1 MPFLS
6 VPYTITNQSAIN
18 GRPETD
24 SITTYLASLIS
35 SAFTLK
41 LSQRPKGIEKGQL
54 VADQKTLRILDLCT
68 GTGCIPLLMHAILSP
83 KIQNLRI
90 VGADISSTSVSL
102 ANQNLK
108 HNIKGGFLQEKA
120 NEQLS
125 FYHGD
130 VFSDDHGAGWANHT
144 AWDVLVSNPPYI
156 SPSAFNKT
164 TSRSVRNYEPKEAL
178 VPPQDLLETAGKES
192 IGNTDIGDAFYP
204 RLLHIAQQVHAK
216 VLLMEVAD
224 IAQAIRVVELVLG
237 TRRWEACQIWRD
249 WSGARKEKGKRKKE
263 MIIINGS
270 IIRVMGEGN
279 GRAVLAWRG
288 YGGKMLGLS
297 ERYRWL

>member
-1 MPFLS
+1 MPFQS

-18 GRPETD
+18 GRPETE

-41 LSQRPKGIEKGQL
+41 LSQRAKGTDESQW
-54 VADQKTLRILDLCT
+54 VADQKPLRILDLCT

-83 KIQNLRI
+83 RIQNLRI
-90 VGADISSTSVSL
+90 AGADISPISVSL
-102 ANQNLK
+102 ANENLK
-108 HNIKGGFLQEKA
+108 HNIKGGSLQEKA

-125 FYHGD
+125 FYHAD
-130 VFSDDHGAGWANHT
+130 VFSDDHSAGRANHT
-144 AWDVLVSNPPYI
+144 AWDILVSNPPYI

-178 VPPQDLLETAGKES
+178 VPPQNLLETAGEES
-192 IGNTDIGDAFYP
+192 IRDTDTGDAFYP

-224 IAQAIRVVELVLG
+224 IAQATRVVELVIG

-249 WSGARKEKGKRKKE
+249 WSGARKEKRKRKRE
-263 MIIINGS
+263 VILINGT
-270 IIRVMGEGN
+270 ITRVMGEGN
-279 GRAVLAWRG
+279 GRAVLAWRDG
-288 YGGKMLGLS
+288 GGKMLGLS
-297 ERYRWL
+297 ERCR

>member
-6 VPYTITNQSAIN
+6 VPYKITNPSAIN
-18 GRPETD
+18 GRPETE

-35 SAFTLK
+35 SAFTLE
-41 LSQRPKGIEKGQL
+41 LSQHPKGIEKGQL
-54 VADQKTLRILDLCT
+54 VADQKRLRILDLCT
-68 GTGCIPLLMHAILSP
+68 GTGCIPLLMYAILYP
-83 KIQNLRI
+83 RIQNLRI
-90 VGADISSTSVSL
+90 AGVDISPTSVSL
-102 ANQNLK
+102 AKDNLK
-108 HNIKGGFLQEKA
+108 HNLKGGFLQEKA
-120 NEQLS
+120 DEQLS
-125 FYHGD
+125 FYHGN

-178 VPPQDLLETAGKES
+178 VPHRDPIDPTNEKISEDA
-192 IGNTDIGDAFYP
+192 DIGDAFYP

-224 IAQAIRVVELVLG
+224 IEQANRVVELVLG

-249 WSGARKEKGKRKKE
+249 WPGARKEKGKRKKE
-263 MIIINGS
+263 VIIINGS
-270 IIRVMGEGN
+270 ITRVMGEGN

-288 YGGKMLGLS
+288 GGGKMLGLS